1 MGKTVYELFMEM
13 ASLESKINKLTE
25 ELGQAKDK
33 ATESRISIEIDR
45 LYAEFL
51 KNKHQMERIEVTI
64 QVIHMRCKKCG
75 KEMRIITYEDSCTY
89 EYYQYKCSCGVKCGA
104 SIGVNDSFIEWVE
117 EQNMEW
123 FESYDINEFKEF
135 CKKRNIPDNFVNF
148 LVWKDK
154 YMNK

>member
-51 KNKHQMERIEVTI
+51 KNKHQMERIEITI
-64 QVIHMRCKKCG
+64 
-75 KEMRIITYEDSCTY
+75 
-89 EYYQYKCSCGVKCGA
+89 
-104 SIGVNDSFIEWVE
+104 
-117 EQNMEW
+117 
-123 FESYDINEFKEF
+123 
-135 CKKRNIPDNFVNF
+135 
-148 LVWKDK
+148 
-154 YMNK
+154 

>member
-64 QVIHMRCKKCG
+64 
-75 KEMRIITYEDSCTY
+75 
-89 EYYQYKCSCGVKCGA
+89 
-104 SIGVNDSFIEWVE
+104 
-117 EQNMEW
+117 
-123 FESYDINEFKEF
+123 
-135 CKKRNIPDNFVNF
+135 
-148 LVWKDK
+148 
-154 YMNK
+154 

>member
-13 ASLESKINKLTE
+13 AALESKINKLTE

-64 QVIHMRCKKCG
+64 
-75 KEMRIITYEDSCTY
+75 
-89 EYYQYKCSCGVKCGA
+89 
-104 SIGVNDSFIEWVE
+104 
-117 EQNMEW
+117 
-123 FESYDINEFKEF
+123 
-135 CKKRNIPDNFVNF
+135 
-148 LVWKDK
+148 
-154 YMNK
+154 